1 MVILLMPLG
10 RKGQPNELLQNS
22 VKFQFVLI
30 NCIKLGVVCTIAQ
43 LFIFTFKKTQKRSSI
58 ADDADN
64 GVLLFLFLFIRLYI
78 RPVQSGGAA

>member
-1 MVILLMPLG
+1 MPLG

-30 NCIKLGVVCTIAQ
+30 NCIKLGMVCTIVH
-43 LFIFTFKKTQKRSSI
+43 TFKKTQKRSSI
-58 ADDADN
+58 ADADN

>member
-30 NCIKLGVVCTIAQ
+30 NCIKLGMVCTIAQ
-43 LFIFTFKKTQKRSSI
+43 LFIFTFKKTKKRSSI
-58 ADDADN
+58 ADADN

>member
-1 MVILLMPLG
+1 M
-10 RKGQPNELLQNS
+10 
-22 VKFQFVLI
+22 
-30 NCIKLGVVCTIAQ
+30 VCTIAQ

-78 RPVQSGGAA
+78 RPVQSGGALAQHEKNLLTQQ

>member
-22 VKFQFVLI
+22 VKFQFVLT
-30 NCIKLGVVCTIAQ
+30 NCIKPWSGMHNCT
-43 LFIFTFKKTQKRSSI
+43 IFTFKKTQKRSSI
-58 ADDADN
+58 ADADN